1 VAIGNF
7 TVGKPGSMRLPWQV
21 YSCCDSI
28 QLKEIGYNARLAVI
42 WVLNQYLNHCKEE
55 DLDAD
60 I

>member
-1 VAIGNF
+1 
-7 TVGKPGSMRLPWQV
+7 MRLSWQV
-21 YSCCDSI
+21 YSWCDSI

-42 WVLNQYLNHCKEE
+42 WVLNQYLNHRKKE